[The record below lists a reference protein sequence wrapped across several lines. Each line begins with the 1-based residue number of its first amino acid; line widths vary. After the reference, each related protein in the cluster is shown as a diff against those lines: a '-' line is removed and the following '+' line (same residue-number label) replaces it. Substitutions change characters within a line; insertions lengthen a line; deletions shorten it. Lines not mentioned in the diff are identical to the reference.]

1 MSKKVKVI
9 PCSGIGKVYGL
20 IARESVLK
28 TVKELCPEESET
40 VCLAY
45 IVTGD
50 KEASELVKGENCIT
64 LDGCPASCAKK
75 NAELAGGIVK
85 ENMRVVDAF
94 KRHKGAKPGTG
105 TELTGEGWQIVDEI
119 AGEIAGKVKKINAED
134 KQ

>member
-1 MSKKVKVI
+1 MLKKVKVI

-50 KEASELVKGENCIT
+50 KEAKKIIGGQNCIT
-64 LDGCPASCAKK
+64 LDGCPRLCAKI
-75 NAELAGGIVK
+75 NTELAGGIVK
-85 ENMRVVDAF
+85 DSLRVVDAF
-94 KRHKGAKPGTG
+94 RRHKGIQAGTAS
-105 TELTGEGWQIVDEI
+105 ELTPEGWQIVDEI
-119 AGEIAGKVKKINAED
+119 AGEIAGKVKILHSEE
-134 KQ
+134 